1 MTTQTT
7 HYQFD
12 KPAVGE
18 TGWGPLRNTNM
29 DDVDA
34 ELARPRI
41 PQSALTWGATTTV
54 NLALARVFTG
64 TNSEI
69 STVAFSN
76 VPATLPD
83 ASVPF
88 VRWLLLLT
96 NGGAFAITWPGSV
109 TWLSGTAPE
118 LKAAGVDAIEFFT
131 RDGGTT
137 VYGRLL
143 NGLEPWKVDSS
154 GHFRPKTTN
163 TYDIGTTSLKPRDV
177 YVGRDL
183 YVAGQVEGALT
194 VNGGVSS
201 YVGNSTTVN
210 RVSHMVHSAGNRTT
224 TLTTAT
230 DIDSFALPANT
241 LHRNGVVVRITV
253 SGTFGATAGG
263 LFRVLF
269 GSMVVLSLTDGTGGA
284 NFFAVIDVA
293 RRASSSQ
300 RSSAFGVV
308 GTAVELDNASGTE
321 TDTGAITIHIES
333 DQAGA
338 GTFTLRH
345 SAIQVLDP
353 EDGGNWL

>member
-1 MTTQTT
+1 MATLTT

-54 NLALARVFTG
+54 NLSLARVFVG

-83 ASVPF
+83 ASVPY
-88 VRWLLLLT
+88 VRWLLILT
-96 NGGAFAITWPGSV
+96 NGGAFAITWPAAVS
-109 TWLSGTAPE
+109 WLSGTAPE

-154 GHFRPKTTN
+154 GHFRPKTTA

-183 YVAGQVEGALT
+183 YVAGQVEGPLS
-194 VNGGVSS
+194 VNGALSS
-201 YVGNSTTVN
+201 LAGASSTEA
-210 RVSHMVHSAGNRTT
+210 RVVHALRSAGNITT
-224 TLTTAT
+224 TSTSAVDVTTYILAA
-230 DIDSFALPANT
+230 DT
-241 LHRNGVVVRITV
+241 LHREGAGIRIVV

-269 GSMVVLSLTDGTGGA
+269 GSMVVLSLTDGTGSA
-284 NFFAVIDVA
+284 NFFAVIDVF
-293 RRASSSQ
+293 RRASNSQ
-300 RSSAFGVV
+300 RSSAFGIV

-321 TDTGAITIHIES
+321 TDTGAITIHFES

-345 SAIQVLDP
+345 AAIQTLDP
-353 EDGGNWL
+353 DSAAWL